1 MLPLDVLLLQLNLNT
16 RRIHSW
22 PGYSFSRGQSK
33 QSLFLVSLFEQ
44 CPYVKME
51 LRVTKYL
58 LFARFSQL
66 TSIKA
71 STNQTS
77 SAGINGTIGYVVLEA
92 LITGYV
98 YSFEILLQEMFTR
111 KGPTDNVFNGD
122 LNLHYADL
130 MYLQVSF
137 ATFSK
142 ATDQFSSVNLTGVGS
157 FEFVFKRVLYADN
170 RALLVLVAMK
180 VFSMLRHGASKSFIA
195 EYEALRNIK
204 HQNRVKALVYEL
216 IQQRS
221 LEEWLP
227 DLHPPLVIEE
237 RTSIV
242 YCDLKS
248 SNVLLNTKV
257 TGHVY

>member
-1 MLPLDVLLLQLNLNT
+1 
-16 RRIHSW
+16 
-22 PGYSFSRGQSK
+22 
-33 QSLFLVSLFEQ
+33 
-44 CPYVKME
+44 
-51 LRVTKYL
+51 
-58 LFARFSQL
+58 
-66 TSIKA
+66 
-71 STNQTS
+71 
-77 SAGINGTIGYVVLEA
+77 
-92 LITGYV
+92 
-98 YSFEILLQEMFTR
+98 
-111 KGPTDNVFNGD
+111 
-122 LNLHYADL
+122 

-204 HQNRVKALVYEL
+204 HQNRVKVISTCFLNDFLKALVYEL